1 MFALRGVGVALA
13 SFGSLYCVLSVLT
26 AWGWRWVKL
35 LRGISSRGLANLLF
49 VSRIFPL
56 AASGL
61 ITIAFVVPSFL
72 ELEPRSGDEDFG
84 VFPLLLGTCALFL
97 FALGLFRV
105 VAAQAR
111 TSRVVADWLEGANTL
126 DAGAPAPTFQTCAG
140 IPPLTLVGV
149 CNPRVLVSE
158 TTVAVLSHDELQ
170 IALKHE
176 MAHMRARDNL
186 KKLIFRFSAF
196 PGMAK
201 LEGAWSEATELAAD
215 DAAVSSVREALDLA
229 AALVKLSRL
238 VPVEAAPAFTIG
250 LVDGSGSVRARVA
263 RLLAWDETNAQRIRT
278 LRWYAATPLL
288 AAVFFAAATYGPT
301 LALTHR
307 LTEWLVR

>member
-35 LRGISSRGLANLLF
+35 LRGISSRALANLLF

-56 AASGL
+56 AASAL

-84 VFPLLLGTCALFL
+84 VVPLLLGICALFL

-126 DAGAPAPTFQTCAG
+126 DAGAAAPTFQTCAG

-149 CNPRVLVSE
+149 CKPRVLVSE

-176 MAHMRARDNL
+176 MAHMRSRDNL

-238 VPVEAAPAFTIG
+238 VPVEAAPAFTMG
-250 LVDGSGSVRARVA
+250 LVDGSGSVRARVV
-263 RLLAWDETNAQRIRT
+263 RLLAWDEAHAQRIRT
-278 LRWYAATPLL
+278 LRWYVISPVLGTLLVSAAS
-288 AAVFFAAATYGPT
+288 YGPT
-301 LALTHR
+301 LVLTHR